1 VSPGRSRA
9 PGAGKT
15 APRPGA
21 RTGLIA
27 AAVLLALPGCTGTA
41 GTGTA
46 GGTGSDASTSATV
59 TVFAAAS
66 LTGAF
71 TALADRFEA
80 ENPGATVLLTFA
92 GSADLVSQVGEGA
105 PADVVATAD
114 QTTMAR
120 LADDGLLVGS
130 PVVFASNTLQIA
142 VPPDNPAGIRT
153 LADLAGPGLNL
164 VVCAPQVPCGA
175 AAETVARAAGVEF
188 RPVSEENSVTD
199 VLGKVRSGEAD
210 AGLVYRTDVAA
221 AGDEVRGIEFAE
233 SSTAVNEYPIAVT
246 GGTVPGTDVSGGN
259 GADGGESVGS
269 GDGLADAFVDFVTG
283 EAGQGVLAGA
293 GFGAP

>member
-1 VSPGRSRA
+1 VNPGRGRT
-9 PGAGKT
+9 PGAGP
-15 APRPGA
+15 AVPWRRA
-21 RTGLIA
+21 RAGLIT
-27 AAVLLALPGCTGTA
+27 AAVLLALPGCTGPVGA
-41 GTGTA
+41 EPGD
-46 GGTGSDASTSATV
+46 GTGSDASASATV

-66 LTGAF
+66 LAGAF

-80 ENPGATVLLTFA
+80 ENPGATVMLTFA

-120 LADDGLLVGS
+120 LADDDLLEGS
-130 PVVFASNTLQIA
+130 PVVFASNTLEIA

-153 LADLAGPGLNL
+153 FADLAASGLNL

-175 AAETVARAAGVEF
+175 ATETAARAAGIQL

-210 AGLVYRTDVAA
+210 AGLVYRTDVQA
-221 AGDEVRGIEFAE
+221 AGQEVRGIGFTE
-233 SSTAVNEYPIAVT
+233 SSTAVNEYPIAVLR
-246 GGTVPGTDVSGGN
+246 GTVSGGN
-259 GADGGESVGS
+259 GAEGGEGVGS
-269 GDGLADAFVDFVTG
+269 GDGPADAFVDFVTG
-283 EAGQGVLAGA
+283 EAGQRVLAGA